1 MNNNTEKYFEIKKA
15 ISLLKRFGCK
25 EIILEDTNRFGYS
38 NVQYLLDT
46 INNSTYYDYI
56 SSAKLYKEELREIQ
70 IYGVKI
76 RWEEN
81 NK

>member
-1 MNNNTEKYFEIKKA
+1 MNIEKYLEIKKA
-15 ISLLKRFGCK
+15 IMLLKRFGCK
-25 EIILEDTNRFGYS
+25 EIILEDKDRYGYN
-38 NVQYLLDT
+38 NVQHLLNI
-46 INNSTYYDYI
+46 INDSTHYSYI
-56 SSAKLYKEELREIQ
+56 SPNSPKLYKEELREIQ